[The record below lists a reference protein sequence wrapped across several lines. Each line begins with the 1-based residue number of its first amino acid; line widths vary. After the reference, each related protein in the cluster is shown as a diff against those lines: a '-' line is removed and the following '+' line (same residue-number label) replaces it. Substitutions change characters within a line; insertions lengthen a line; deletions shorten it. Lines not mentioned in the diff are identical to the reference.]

1 MTTLNIRI
9 DEKIKAKAS
18 KTFEDL
24 GLDMSSAIK
33 LFLTQSIKEKGLP
46 FTPTNNDAVIRARW
60 DKEVANAL
68 KHGKSYKT
76 AREMHVDILK

>member
-9 DEKIKAKAS
+9 DEKLKAKAS
-18 KTFEDL
+18 KTFEDM

-46 FTPTNNDAVIRARW
+46 FTPTNNDAIIRARL
-60 DKEVANAL
+60 DKEVAYAL
-68 KHGKSYKT
+68 KHGKRYAT
-76 AREMHVDILK
+76 AQELFDDIK

>member
-9 DEKIKAKAS
+9 DEKIKTKAS

-46 FTPTNNDAVIRARW
+46 FTPTNNDAVIRARL
-60 DKEVANAL
+60 DKEVAHAL
-68 KHGKSYKT
+68 KYGKRYKT
-76 AREMHVDILK
+76 AKEALADL